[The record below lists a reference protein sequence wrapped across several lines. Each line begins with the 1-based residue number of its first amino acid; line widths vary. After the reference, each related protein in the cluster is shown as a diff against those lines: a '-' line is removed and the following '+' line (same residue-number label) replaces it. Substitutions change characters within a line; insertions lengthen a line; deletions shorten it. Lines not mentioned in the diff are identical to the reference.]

1 VEILF
6 NRPREQ
12 TSDVNQRYYIICR
25 AGFSFALVQHILFVW
40 LFTHLSVPILPY
52 YNIVSILLFV
62 IALFYNEQ
70 RKFHIAMTLAF
81 AEIVI
86 HQTLATILL
95 GFDSGFQAYILFCI
109 MLPMLSSQ
117 GHTLW
122 KWFVAGTSFATLL
135 ILVLFFRTH
144 EPIVHLSDTI
154 INTMAVV
161 NEISVILILI
171 VIASLFNNTTLRYEE
186 KIAQEN
192 LYAHSLLLNILPE
205 PITQRIGSEKL
216 IADRYQETSV
226 LFADIVDFT
235 PFSESISPNQLVSIL
250 HDLFVRF
257 DELTDTHGCEKIKT
271 IGDAYMV
278 AAGVPE
284 LAENHADRLVEC
296 GFSLLEAVE
305 SFQIRIGIHS
315 GPVVA
320 GVIGSKKFSYDLWGD
335 TVNTASR
342 MESNGVSGKIQIT
355 ASVKERLNGSFQFV
369 SRGIIAIKGKGSL
382 ETFIVERA

>member
-1 VEILF
+1 
-6 NRPREQ
+6 
-12 TSDVNQRYYIICR
+12 
-25 AGFSFALVQHILFVW
+25 
-40 LFTHLSVPILPY
+40 
-52 YNIVSILLFV
+52 
-62 IALFYNEQ
+62 
-70 RKFHIAMTLAF
+70 
-81 AEIVI
+81 
-86 HQTLATILL
+86 
-95 GFDSGFQAYILFCI
+95 
-109 MLPMLSSQ
+109 
-117 GHTLW
+117 
-122 KWFVAGTSFATLL
+122 
-135 ILVLFFRTH
+135 
-144 EPIVHLSDTI
+144 
-154 INTMAVV
+154 
-161 NEISVILILI
+161 
-171 VIASLFNNTTLRYEE
+171 
-186 KIAQEN
+186 
-192 LYAHSLLLNILPE
+192 LNILPE
-205 PITQRIGSEKL
+205 PITQRIGIEKL

-271 IGDAYMV
+271 IGDAHMV

-305 SFQIRIGIHS
+305 SFNRETGLSLQIRIGIHS